1 MRNLRNLFI
10 LLIVLS
16 SLASA
21 TVVATYT
28 SRPLWEAASSGIT
41 NVDFESLGLGV
52 GGYTSYSNGTGL
64 STGGLTFVGVLD
76 PNTFFLYALNPPL
89 GADENFGSST
99 VLKGPELRAT
109 SYLNITLPAATTA
122 FALDLMTVFPAA
134 QSFRIQ
140 LDGIDVGIVI
150 TSQARPTRTF
160 FGVTT
165 DAPISQVTITVDSG
179 ILNQTQGL
187 FDNFAYGSIGGAP
200 DPPPGGGETPEVATM
215 LSVGSGL
222 VLLRWARRRQPS
234 ALTAA

>member
-21 TVVATYT
+21 TVVTYS
-28 SRPLWEAASSGIT
+28 SRPTWEAASSGIT

-52 GGYTSYSNGTGL
+52 GGYTSYSTGTGL

-89 GADENFGSST
+89 GVDENFGSST

-109 SYLNITLPAATTA
+109 SYLNITLPAATTS
-122 FALDLMTVFPAA
+122 FALDLMTAFPEA

-165 DAPISQVTITVDSG
+165 DAPISQVRIMVDTG
-179 ILNQTQGL
+179 VLNQTQGL

-200 DPPPGGGETPEVATM
+200 DPPPEETPEVVQIR
-215 LSVGSGL
+215 SFIVSI
-222 VLLRWARRRQPS
+222 
-234 ALTAA
+234 